1 MFAYVVF
8 VTVFQY

>member
-8 VTVFQY
+8 DFVFQY